1 MTDLATK
8 LALYSEFLDCSNVSL
23 WHYDGEMRLISSNHP
38 NQDQFHTLFTIGG
51 SKERIHKYCLCNRMP
66 GFSSDLAS
74 LLWLAA
80 PQYTN
85 DTLTD
90 IYIIGPVFSSSISE
104 RTLNEALQNMHIST
118 ELQRSTSAL
127 LKTVPT
133 VHHTLLMQYG
143 LMLYR
148 CLTGEKLETADINA
162 IYENKQ
168 PRTSRS
174 MDDPREP
181 RKGTYALELQI
192 FQAVEDGN
200 IDYVHP
206 KELYQRKTGILSRND
221 PLKQAKSEL
230 ISGLTLI
237 TRAAIRGGMPEDS
250 AYALSDYYIQMGMD
264 CENIAAVYQ
273 YTQDAFKDF
282 TARVHKYK
290 TSHGHSKEIRDC
302 ISYLQ
307 LHLGEKLNMSDLAE
321 SIGYN
326 KNYLSTKFGREVGM
340 SISEYMAQLRV
351 ERAKV
356 WLQNTDKPIQQISD
370 ELGFNSVSYF
380 SAQFRKAVGQSPSDY
395 RNRKDQ

>member
-8 LALYSEFLDCSNVSL
+8 LALFAEFLECSNVFL

-80 PQYTN
+80 PQYIN
-85 DTLTD
+85 NTLTD
-90 IYIIGPVFSSSISE
+90 IYIIGPVFSSNISE
-104 RTLNEALQNMHIST
+104 HTLSITLQNMSIST
-118 ELQRSTSAL
+118 DLQRSASAL
-127 LKTVPT
+127 LKMVPT
-133 VHHTLLMQYG
+133 IHHTLLMQYG

-148 CLTGEKLETADINA
+148 CLTGEKLETADINV
-162 IYENKQ
+162 IYENK
-168 PRTSRS
+168 RAGAARS
-174 MDDPREP
+174 LDDQREP
-181 RKGTYALELQI
+181 RKGKYALELQI

-206 KELYQRKTGILSRND
+206 KEVYQQQTGTLNRYD
-221 PLKQAKSEL
+221 PLKNAKSEL
-230 ISGLTLI
+230 VSCLTLI

-250 AYALSDYYIQMGMD
+250 AYALSDYYIQMGTD

-307 LHLGEKLNMSDLAE
+307 LHLGKKLNMSDLADAV
-321 SIGYN
+321 GYN
-326 KNYLSTKFGREVGM
+326 KNYLSTKFGREVGL
-340 SISEYMAQLRV
+340 SISEYMAQLRI

-370 ELGFNSVSYF
+370 ELGFSSVSYF
-380 SAQFRKAVGQSPSDY
+380 SAQFRKAVGQSPTAY
-395 RNRKDQ
+395 RNRK